1 MDWGPSKFKDTVEDG
16 RLLVVEQ
23 KQIPLSDGKENIL
36 LWKHSKLYDFY
47 SKKWKTIL
55 IKSPVFIFMENAL

>member
-16 RLLVVEQ
+16 RLLGVKQ

-36 LWKHSKLYDFY
+36 LWKHSMLNDFY

-55 IKSPVFIFMENAL
+55 IKSPTFVFMEN